1 MREKEIEHKII
12 TELTSLLTAE
22 IPDHLMSLHHVSK
35 LLTAHRQK
43 TNCDAAQLK
52 NEAKEMSTKLGPAF
66 LNQFY
71 YWDDLT
77 SKCCESVKKYKRKNK
92 KRI

>member
-1 MREKEIEHKII
+1 MIDWRII
-12 TELTSLLTAE
+12 TLKLFSLTAE

-92 KRI
+92 HK